1 MGVAGLMNH
10 QTDDKLIT
18 GAFVIKA
25 SDDDGLIHQPHCQD
39 FIDSAH
45 NKKFFLLRNGK
56 DDRIQSDVTAI
67 ALSGQIIGIRPI
79 LMALTWVS
87 TELTLKILTL

>member
-1 MGVAGLMNH
+1 MNH

-18 GAFVIKA
+18 GAFVITA

-45 NKKFFLLRNGK
+45 NKKFFLFTKGQGVSPTSIRVNIRTTGLLYFDGAEVGLKNAHSKDING
-56 DDRIQSDVTAI
+56 VGMTF
-67 ALSGQIIGIRPI
+67 
-79 LMALTWVS
+79 MEVFT
-87 TELTLKILTL
+87 